1 MALAKREL
9 DGFITVEPNP
19 TTAPVSAPTASPGPT
34 VSPGPV
40 IEVTARTVSPAPA
53 ATRYNP
59 QETIQ
64 GHGLRGWW
72 RALHIIGTFV
82 LYHLFVYSYH
92 RGWFIKDKD
101 ESAAKHLEWQAQW
114 LARQFLKLG
123 PTFIKIGQA
132 VSTRADLLPLAYIQ
146 EFSKLQDNVPEFPHE
161 QALAIIER
169 ELGRPVHELFA
180 HIQTP
185 PIAAASLG
193 QVYRGKLHSGE
204 IVAIKVQRPELAKTI
219 NFDLAVL
226 RRLALFMARYP
237 NIARGVDWVGT
248 LDEFAAVVFEEM
260 DYVQEGR
267 NAETFRENFKRWREV
282 YVPKIYWSHVSPR
295 VLTMEF
301 IEGTKVI
308 DLQMLDARRISRVE
322 VVRLIARTYLKQLLE
337 DGYFH
342 ADPHPGNLRVLD
354 DGRLAFFDFGMV
366 GRITPEMQDKMIDAF
381 FHIVDKDVPGLTQDL
396 INLNFL
402 PPEINP
408 NLIRPVVEKLF
419 NDYLNLKLGEV
430 RFKDLTYE
438 LAEVIYEFPF
448 RIPANFTYIIKAIMT
463 LEGVGITLD
472 PNFSFFE
479 VAKPFAKEFMLK
491 REGRF
496 FRDQIVKKLLYGETP
511 DVPWGK
517 IWKLTKMA
525 AKMFWEDLVGKTPP
539 PPSLLTSVKEPKS

>member
-1 MALAKREL
+1 MAVAQQEINQQIAKTNGSL
-9 DGFITVEPNP
+9 TVTPQ
-19 TTAPVSAPTASPGPT
+19 
-34 VSPGPV
+34 V
-40 IEVTARTVSPAPA
+40 IDVVPLEAAQQQWPAVNIA
-53 ATRYNP
+53 RYNP
-59 QETIQ
+59 DETIS
-64 GHGLRGWW
+64 GHGWRGWW
-72 RALHIIGTFV
+72 RAAHIISTFA

-92 RGWFIKDKD
+92 RGWFIGGKD
-101 ESAAKHLEWQAQW
+101 ESEEKHLQWQADW
-114 LARQFLKLG
+114 LSRQLLKLG

-132 VSTRADLLPLAYIQ
+132 VSTRADLLPLAYIK
-146 EFSKLQDNVPEFPHE
+146 ELSKLQDRVPEFPHE
-161 QALAIIER
+161 QAMAILER
-169 ELGRPVHELFA
+169 ELGRPANELYA
-180 HIQTP
+180 EIETP
-185 PIAAASLG
+185 PVAAASLG
-193 QVYRGKLHSGE
+193 QVYRARLHSGE
-204 IVAIKVQRPELAKTI
+204 IVAIKVQRPELARTI

-226 RRLALFMARYP
+226 RSLARFMARYP

-267 NAETFRENFKRWREV
+267 NAETFRDNFKRWREV

-308 DLQMLDARRISRVE
+308 DLQTLDERGLNRIE

-366 GRITPEMQDKMIDAF
+366 GRITPELQDKMIDAF

-402 PPEINP
+402 PPTIDP
-408 NLIRPVVEKLF
+408 NTIRPVVEKLF
-419 NDYLNLKLGEV
+419 TDYLNMKLGDI
-430 RFKDLTYE
+430 RFKELTYE
-438 LAEVIYEFPF
+438 LAEVIYEYPF
-448 RIPANFTYIIKAIMT
+448 RIPAHFTYIMKAIMT

-479 VAKPFAKEFMLK
+479 IAKPFAKEFMLK

-496 FRDQIVKKLLYGETP
+496 FRDQVIKRLLYGEQGEIQ
-511 DVPWGK
+511 WGK

-525 AKMFWEDLVGKTPP
+525 AKMFWDDFTGKTPP
-539 PPSLLTSVKEPKS
+539 PPSLLNGRSE